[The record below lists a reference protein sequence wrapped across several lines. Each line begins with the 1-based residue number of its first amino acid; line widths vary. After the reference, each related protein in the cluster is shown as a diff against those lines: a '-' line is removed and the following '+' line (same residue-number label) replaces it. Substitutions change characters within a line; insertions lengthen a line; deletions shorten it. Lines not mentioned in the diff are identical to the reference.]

1 MILTPPCIVFNLG
14 HKILVL
20 LILNSACVLPAS
32 VPILSKLE
40 NSMSSLRDDVVTE
53 HEPRILFNKGKSI
66 LFAFIFFPNVKAP
79 QISCN
84 LGNSISAP
92 VSTEPVFKAMVI
104 SPATLTNGI
113 MNLLT

>member
-1 MILTPPCIVFNLG
+1 M
-14 HKILVL
+14 
-20 LILNSACVLPAS
+20 LPAS

-40 NSMSSLRDDVVTE
+40 NSMSSLRNDVVTE

-79 QISCN
+79 PISCN
-84 LGNSISAP
+84 LGNSFQAP

-104 SPATLTNGI
+104 SPATLHKWHNESFDI
-113 MNLLT
+113 KINLYIQSYLACSRYLPE